1 MKEKELRVLVVYYSF
16 EGNPKLIAEAIAEE
30 TDCRI
35 LKLDVEKPIVNIST
49 KYVVGGKQVILKEK
63 PKLMPYNF
71 DAENYDLLFIGTPV
85 WAWNYSPALRTF
97 FSENMI
103 QNKKI
108 ALFSCNGGDSGKTFE
123 NMKKVLRNN
132 EFLSEIQFYEPITVN
147 KQKNIDLAR
156 SWAEKVVLSM
166 E

>member
-1 MKEKELRVLVVYYSF
+1 MYYSF
-16 EGNPKLIAEAIAEE
+16 EGNTKLIAEAIAEE
-30 TDCRI
+30 TVCGI
-35 LKLDVEKPIVNIST
+35 LKLDVEKPIINVST

-71 DAENYDLLFIGTPV
+71 DAKNYDLLFIGTPV
-85 WAWNYSPALRTF
+85 WAWSYSPALRTF
-97 FSENMI
+97 FSENII

-108 ALFSCNGGDSGKTFE
+108 ALFSCNGGDNGKTFE
-123 NMKKVLRNN
+123 NMKKALRNN
-132 EFLSEIQFYEPITVN
+132 EFLSEIQFYEPMTVN
-147 KQKNIDLAR
+147 KQKNIDLAK